1 MNFPDNLKY
10 TEDHEWISLDGD
22 VATVGITDHAQ
33 KELGDI
39 VYIDVNSVGDSMGQ
53 NDVFGS
59 VEAVKT
65 VSDLFLPV
73 AGEVTEVN
81 GDLDATPEL
90 VNDDPYGK
98 GWIIKMKVADPDSL
112 DGLLSAED
120 YKTFVGA

>member
-1 MNFPDNLKY
+1 MTFPDNLRY
-10 TEDHEWISLDGD
+10 TEDHEWVSLDGE

-39 VYIDVNSVGDSMGQ
+39 VYIDINTVGDSLGQ

-81 GDLDATPEL
+81 AALDATPEL

-98 GWIIKMKVADPDSL
+98 GWIIRMKVADPDSL
-112 DGLLSAED
+112 DGLLTAED